1 MIKRLVRDEKG
12 QAIAEFSLVVFLLVL
27 ILFSILEVGMMI
39 NAKMVVLSSAREIAR
54 ICAVEGGNTS
64 RAQERIGL
72 ILDVAGI
79 NLDYVRLIINPT
91 QAIYGTTIQVTL
103 EYDYKIIS
111 PVVGSLAGPTIMLSG
126 KAVTRSEFV
135 PR

>member
-1 MIKRLVRDEKG
+1 MLKRLVSEEKG

-27 ILFSILEVGMMI
+27 VLFSILETGMII
-39 NAKMVVLSSAREIAR
+39 NAKMVVLSSVREIAR
-54 ICAVEGGNTS
+54 VCAVEGGNTS

-72 ILDVAGI
+72 ILDAAGI
-79 NLDYVRLIINPT
+79 DLKHVRLFISPT

-103 EYDYKIIS
+103 EYDYKIVS
-111 PVVGSLAGPTIMLSG
+111 PVVGALAGPIILLSG